1 MDLPGGGPFGASESD
16 LELVQC
22 RALLGLGKDLVWECP
37 GMVLDTTPKTRSQ
50 STAADDSMQSSSAHT
65 AS

>member
-22 RALLGLGKDLVWECP
+22 RALQGLGKDQVWECP
-37 GMVLDTTPKTRSQ
+37 GMVLDTKDQKPEHCS
-50 STAADDSMQSSSAHT
+50 
-65 AS
+65 